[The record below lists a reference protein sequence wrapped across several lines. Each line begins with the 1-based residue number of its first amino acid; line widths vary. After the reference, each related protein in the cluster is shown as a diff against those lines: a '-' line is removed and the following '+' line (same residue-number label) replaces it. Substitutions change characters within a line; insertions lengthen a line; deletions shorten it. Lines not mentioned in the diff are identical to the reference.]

1 MWRGIALLLLLA
13 AAAHTS
19 PSNEHVPPLPLS
31 ISKNTTITNET
42 IPSNNYKVPTSNA
55 ASAAIGYMPL
65 QQTSASVFFVNYNQ
79 QNVVQLRHNVE
90 NKLHSIR
97 NVEMLVTKIQ
107 VSAMI
112 CIKCAI
118 IHIDF
123 FQEIFDSIHFAS
135 SVTTRLSSGNDNET
149 VQQDLQAFSQR
160 LGRKLQR
167 ATHVVLE
174 LRDLLRFNL
183 SKVLLQQHSYDD
195 DGEDEQQSEFDFE
208 VEEEESR
215 NPAANNENM
224 HLYLNTQIE
233 KCQPYYETNV
243 DAVSLAS
250 AHYNKQQI
258 QILNYLKSD
267 EVTRGTFL
275 NENNGRSL
283 AANSYIA
290 DQLAI
295 LRQLLSNNPSDNEAN
310 SSSKNKHSKN
320 KPSSNSNSASHFKH
334 IYFLSSSDG
343 ALGTAHFRRLY
354 VSAIKRKFVML
365 LIDVGSALNAE
376 LFEITKSF
384 GRCLMEESN

>member
-1 MWRGIALLLLLA
+1 MTA
-13 AAAHTS
+13 
-19 PSNEHVPPLPLS
+19 
-31 ISKNTTITNET
+31 
-42 IPSNNYKVPTSNA
+42 
-55 ASAAIGYMPL
+55 
-65 QQTSASVFFVNYNQ
+65 
-79 QNVVQLRHNVE
+79 
-90 NKLHSIR
+90 
-97 NVEMLVTKIQ
+97 
-107 VSAMI
+107 VSAVTLI
-112 CIKCAI
+112 ESL
-118 IHIDF
+118 
-123 FQEIFDSIHFAS
+123 QEIFDSIHFAS

-195 DGEDEQQSEFDFE
+195 DGDDEQQSEFDFE
-208 VEEEESR
+208 VEEEESK
-215 NPAANNENM
+215 NTAANNDHM

-233 KCQPYYETNV
+233 KCQPYYESNV

-267 EVTRGTFL
+267 EVSRATFL

-295 LRQLLSNNPSDNEAN
+295 LRQLLSTNPSDNEAN
-310 SSSKNKHSKN
+310 SSKNKHKN
-320 KPSSNSNSASHFKH
+320 KAGSTSSSSFSHFKH

-343 ALGTAHFRRLY
+343 ALGTAYFRRLY

-384 GRCLMEESN
+384 GKELVS